1 MLSPS
6 ISIVLKDTVFDETE
20 GSYSM
25 RILVPIS
32 SPRRQ
37 ISLFTAS
44 PDSRDADWSCGPTR
58 RYKIFHSMG
67 QFASLQNGPVVT
79 VSQIEGI
86 ELRFNPVL
94 SPPLWRRS
102 SESTKCFGEVSL

>member
-37 ISLFTAS
+37 ISFVHGFTRQPRRRLELWA
-44 PDSRDADWSCGPTR
+44 DST
-58 RYKIFHSMG
+58 
-67 QFASLQNGPVVT
+67 LQNIPFKGTIRTIAKWTGVT

-86 ELRFNPVL
+86 KPRFNPDGPVA
-94 SPPLWRRS
+94 
-102 SESTKCFGEVSL
+102 TSLALLQRIDEML

>member
-32 SPRRQ
+32 
-37 ISLFTAS
+37 
-44 PDSRDADWSCGPTR
+44 
-58 RYKIFHSMG
+58 
-67 QFASLQNGPVVT
+67 
-79 VSQIEGI
+79 
-86 ELRFNPVL
+86 
-94 SPPLWRRS
+94 
-102 SESTKCFGEVSL
+102 